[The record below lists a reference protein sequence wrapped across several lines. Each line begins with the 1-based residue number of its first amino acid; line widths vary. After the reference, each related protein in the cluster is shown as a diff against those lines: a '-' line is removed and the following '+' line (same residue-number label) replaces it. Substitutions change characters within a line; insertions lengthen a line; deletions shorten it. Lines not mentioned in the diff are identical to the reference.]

1 MSSVAIVDPNTA
13 TGAARAVLDAVQRQ
27 LGARLLDKTMPVEI
41 DLPQVALLG
50 DRVAA

>member
-27 LGARLLDKTMPVEI
+27 LGASSLDKAMQLEI
-41 DLPQVALLG
+41 DFPQVALLG